1 MVDAVDLAF
10 FEVAGDIG
18 IDLLGRGEVGTQRFF
33 QNDAR
38 VVGVQSDFGK
48 IFTGLREEFRR
59 GGKIDYQ
66 FGSLFADFVFFAQ
79 CDIIGFLGNVDFLI
93 FDAFDDG
100 VHSVVR

>member
-38 VVGVQSDFGK
+38 VVGVQADFGK
-48 IFTGLREEFRR
+48 VFAGLREEFRR
-59 GGKIDYQ
+59 GGKIDDDVV
-66 FGSLFADFVFFAQ
+66 GLFAGFDFFAQ
-79 CDIIGFLGNVDFLI
+79 SSKIGFLGNVHFQI
-93 FDAFDDG
+93 FDAFDERCP
-100 VHSVVR
+100 SVV